1 MLQQTKTALLYQS
14 KTVCSRM
21 ILEPSTSLLYH
32 SRRQSRKQNS
42 CSSLAVIF
50 IPPFLRSERNDI
62 MKIEKLPSGSYRVRK
77 MYQGQSYSVTFD
89 YKPTQK
95 EVMQA
100 ISVELDKIKSS
111 VNVRMTFQ
119 AAAEKYIS
127 SKSNVLSPSSINGYS
142 SVLRNISEH
151 FKKKYINDI
160 TGIDIQKEI
169 NEYSMGRSAKT
180 VRNAHGFISAVLG
193 MFRPELTI
201 STTLPQKI
209 KNNEYIPT
217 DEDVKQILNHS
228 KGTVYEIPLML
239 ATFGLRRSEICALTL
254 DDLNGNILT
263 INKALVLNKDKEFV
277 IKSTKTTEGTREI
290 FIPDQLVALIK
301 ESGKIYDGFPGS
313 ILRYLNRTQD
323 SLGIPRFKLHAL
335 RHYYASMAHSLGIPD
350 SYIMQAGGWK
360 SDTTLKRVYRHAMED
375 KKEEMQKF
383 AADYITELIN

>member
-1 MLQQTKTALLYQS
+1 
-14 KTVCSRM
+14 
-21 ILEPSTSLLYH
+21 
-32 SRRQSRKQNS
+32 
-42 CSSLAVIF
+42 
-50 IPPFLRSERNDI
+50 
-62 MKIEKLPSGSYRVRK
+62 MKIEKLPSGSYRIRK
-77 MYQGQSYSVTFD
+77 MYQGEMYTVVFD
-89 YKPTQK
+89 HKPTQK
-95 EVMQA
+95 EAMQA
-100 ISVELDKIKSS
+100 MAEELDRIKSS
-111 VNVRMTFQ
+111 IKTRFDFKS
-119 AAAEKYIS
+119 AADQYLS
-127 SKSNVLSPSSINGYS
+127 VKSNVLSPSSINGYS
-142 SVLRNISEH
+142 SILKNLSDSFKNKNIC
-151 FKKKYINDI
+151 DI
-160 TGIDIQKEI
+160 TEIDIQKEI
-169 NEYSMGRSAKT
+169 NLYSVNRSPKT

-209 KNNEYIPT
+209 KNTEYIPT
-217 DEDVKQILNHS
+217 DEDVKKILNKS
-228 KGTVYEIPLML
+228 KGTVYEIPLIL

-290 FIPDQLVALIK
+290 FIPDQLVELIK
-301 ESGKIYDGFPGS
+301 ENGKIYDGFPGS

-323 SLGIPRFKLHAL
+323 ALGIPRFKLHAL

-383 AADYITELIN
+383 AAEYITELIN